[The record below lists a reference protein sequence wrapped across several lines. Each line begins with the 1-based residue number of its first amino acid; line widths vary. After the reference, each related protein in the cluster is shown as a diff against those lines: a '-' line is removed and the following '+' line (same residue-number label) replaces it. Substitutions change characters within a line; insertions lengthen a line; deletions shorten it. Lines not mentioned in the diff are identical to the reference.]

1 MNTNQL
7 EYFLEL
13 AQTLNYRRAA
23 EKIGITQPTLTKA
36 IQHLEGDLGF
46 PLFLKQGRSIRLS
59 PQGAV
64 FRRYAQGAVDQL
76 DQGIQAALREHR
88 VLRLGA
94 IAAMPGSII
103 PSFMSAYQKVYPG
116 AYVRIRNDVSFALQ
130 DLLEEDE
137 LDLILCSPSERYS
150 DIVFFDL
157 MEQPLYV
164 SLYPTHP
171 LAKRK
176 ELLPEDLAGQ
186 AMVSH
191 TKNGLFYK
199 LYEGALKDL
208 PLRPRI
214 VAEADE
220 DNSLLSLVRSRLGL
234 CIVAMNPT
242 LNTQGLVTV
251 PFRQNKVRRLI
262 SLGCKKSRL
271 EEFDLKAI
279 LRQLEGGNCY
289 L

>member
-1 MNTNQL
+1 M
-7 EYFLEL
+7 
-13 AQTLNYRRAA
+13 
-23 EKIGITQPTLTKA
+23 
-36 IQHLEGDLGF
+36 
-46 PLFLKQGRSIRLS
+46 S

-76 DQGIQAALREHR
+76 DQGIRAALREHR

-94 IAAMPGSII
+94 ITAMPGQVI
-103 PSFMSAYQKVYPG
+103 PAFIGAYQKVYPG

-137 LDLILCSPSERYS
+137 LDLVLCAPSERYS

-157 MEQPLYV
+157 AEQPLYV
-164 SLYPTHP
+164 CLYPTHP
-171 LAKRK
+171 LANRK

-186 AMVSH
+186 AMVGH
-191 TKNGLFYK
+191 TKSGLFYK
-199 LYEGALKDL
+199 LYEVALRDL
-208 PLRPRI
+208 KLHPRI

-242 LNTQGLVTV
+242 LNTEGLVTV
-251 PFRQNKVRRLI
+251 PFRQDKVKRFI
-262 SLGCKKSRL
+262 ALGCKKSRL
-271 EEFDLKAI
+271 EEFDLQAI
-279 LRQLEGGNCY
+279 LRQL
-289 L
+289 

>member
-59 PQGAV
+59 PQGIV

-94 IAAMPGSII
+94 IAAMPGNII
-103 PSFMSAYQKVYPG
+103 PSFMGAYQKVYPG

-157 MEQPLYV
+157 AEQPLYV
-164 SLYPTHP
+164 CLYPTHP

-208 PLRPRI
+208 TLHPRI

-251 PFRQNKVRRLI
+251 PFRQNKVKRLI

-279 LRQLEGGNCY
+279 LRQLEKI
-289 L
+289 

>member
-36 IQHLEGDLGF
+36 IQHLEKDLGF
-46 PLFLKQGRSIRLS
+46 PLFLKQGRSIQLS
-59 PQGAV
+59 RQGAV
-64 FRRYAQGAVDQL
+64 FLRYARNAVDQL

-94 IAAMPGSII
+94 IAAMPGQII
-103 PSFMSAYQKVYPG
+103 PSFIEVYQKVYPG

-130 DLLEEDE
+130 DLLEADE

-157 MEQPLYV
+157 TEQPLYV
-164 SLYPTHP
+164 CLYPTHP
-171 LAKRK
+171 LANRK

-186 AMVSH
+186 AMVGH
-191 TKNGLFYK
+191 TQSGLFYQ
-199 LYEGALKDL
+199 LYEEALKGL
-208 PLRPRI
+208 KLHPKI

-242 LNTQGLVTV
+242 LNTEGLVTI
-251 PFRQNKVRRLI
+251 PFRQDKVKRLI
-262 SLGCKKSRL
+262 ALGCKKSRL

-279 LRQLEGGNCY
+279 LRQLEGV
-289 L
+289 